1 MSKLGLSN
9 NVWNWWPISNKEG
22 ENGEFELGFTL
33 VDKTQSLE
41 TFWRDYFSD
50 ETPIEVIERIKS
62 HNDHLNDPIKQGEIV
77 ISLTQDP
84 LSEDDEKRLSELK
97 ENAIA

>member
-1 MSKLGLSN
+1 MQN
-9 NVWNWWPISNKEG
+9 TP
-22 ENGEFELGFTL
+22 TL
-33 VDKTQSLE
+33 P
-41 TFWRDYFSD
+41 FNSD

-97 ENAIA
+97 ENAKARSEGLDDLDIQ